1 MGVKLMQYTFRNEIF
16 KEGNRYFIKVPF
28 NVWEECGQKGLIPV
42 EVSIGSTHFECR
54 LVPKGNGIYY
64 IPILK
69 KLVSQ
74 IMDEAAEGTFQII
87 DGLTRINHDSPYS
100 KAASNTKN

>member
-1 MGVKLMQYTFRNEIF
+1 MRYTFKNEIF
-16 KEGNRYFIKVPF
+16 KEGNRYFVKVPF

-54 LVPKGNGIYY
+54 LVPKGNGVYY

-87 DGLTRINHDSPYS
+87 DGLIMTVRIQSSIQYEKLIIFKS
-100 KAASNTKN
+100 